1 MPFALTVREGN
12 GRGQR
17 FRFAGDPVS
26 IGRGAENDVVLNDAG
41 VSRAH
46 ARIERRGA
54 IWVLLDRGSA
64 NGTQLNGAPLA
75 AMAQLQEA
83 DRIRVGTVTFEF
95 RDLGER
101 SGSGAGRSRLW
112 AAAWWGRQ
120 RPPARAG
127 WIAGC
132 ALVAVAGSGTASWRF
147 EPPST
152 GTPREETAPREDQ
165 PWPTGKMGLRTD
177 LSAPGAVAAAR
188 AAYDRGRR
196 KLQEQSIA
204 PRNLY
209 DAWKAFREGRA
220 HLDGLADPAPLR
232 AELGRLI
239 EECERE
245 LERQCGRLL
254 FRATRFER
262 YGQEDRAQGA
272 WREVLLHFP
281 GDDATGCRRKARD
294 HLASAQPDDG
304 VE

>member
-1 MPFALTVREGN
+1 MSFALTIREGN

-17 FRFAGDPVS
+17 FRFAGDRVS

-95 RDLGER
+95 RDLGEG